1 MSENIDIP
9 ADVYDAENPKL
20 KDLLDLE
27 ARQEQEETKEAK
39 EGIAS
44 SSTNPTERAIDDAP
58 SSIPQGLRS
67 DAITASESGETN
79 PTQVGKNLGFFLFEV
94 FLSRMDVRSLE
105 RLLIPVEQAIGHFSP
120 QAIGQENYEE
130 KINISDPLNF
140 HFSMKL
146 RYDISESAFVLEKD
160 LV

>member
-1 MSENIDIP
+1 MEATEEEAEAVAEQAEVVTDKVMAEEGVAVMILEVERTVVIYSRQIP
-9 ADVYDAENPKL
+9 CVYRKRNRHDTAFGGMGENPKL

-67 DAITASESGETN
+67 DAITASESG
-79 PTQVGKNLGFFLFEV
+79 
-94 FLSRMDVRSLE
+94 
-105 RLLIPVEQAIGHFSP
+105 
-120 QAIGQENYEE
+120 
-130 KINISDPLNF
+130 
-140 HFSMKL
+140 
-146 RYDISESAFVLEKD
+146 
-160 LV
+160 